1 MSEELKKLLAL
12 QKIDS
17 SIDSLKKKLKNLAER
32 DMYEEASLKLTKIQV
47 DLTKELKEKEVKE
60 KQVNKMEGEIK
71 IIEEKLS
78 HEGKKLYDGKTTN
91 PKELMSIQ
99 AEIKA
104 LGSEKD
110 KRENMYLE
118 ALEQME
124 VLNLTTE
131 GLINDE
137 AEVNNR
143 VNKFKESLEKNEKTI
158 EDSVKDLEDKRNKV
172 VFTIDKDSLKLYLK
186 LRDGKSGLAVAKVL
200 DGICQGCNVEI
211 STEEEDKMM
220 YEDRIWRCEHCKRIL
235 VE

>member
-12 QKIDS
+12 QKIDTL
-17 SIDSLKKKLKNLAER
+17 IDGLKKKLKNLEER
-32 DMYEEASLKLTKIQV
+32 DMHEEASLKLIKLQV

-71 IIEEKLS
+71 RIEEKLS

-99 AEIKA
+99 TEIKA
-104 LGSEKD
+104 LRSEKD

-131 GLINDE
+131 GLITE
-137 AEVNNR
+137 ETEVNNR
-143 VNKFKESLEKNEKTI
+143 VNKFKKSLEKNEKTI
-158 EDSVKDLEDKRNKV
+158 EDGVKDLEEKRKKV
-172 VFTIDKDSLKLYLK
+172 VLTIDNDSLKLYLK
-186 LRDGKSGLAVAKVL
+186 LRDGKSGLAVVKVL

-211 STEEEDKMM
+211 STEEEDKML